1 VDAVIVRVEQ
11 NANRTAR
18 ILVGIRMLGGT
29 DISDSSSYSGCACSL
44 QKAATAMLDV
54 HRHLPRP
61 DILPKGHGSVAVDNG
76 CEPRPYHQ
84 EKGRESVS
92 GRRKRSESL

>member
-1 VDAVIVRVEQ
+1 
-11 NANRTAR
+11 
-18 ILVGIRMLGGT
+18 MLGGT

-76 CEPRPYHQ
+76 CEQDESAVPGKTQAGPYHQ
-84 EKGRESVS
+84 KKERGRLRE
-92 GRRKRSESL
+92 EEAF